1 MHAGIGLVRADSENR
16 SVDMPR
22 LKLIKMDAAYR
33 YRPHAMSPTSD
44 ILAHHYVVFWTGPG
58 GLRAPTWPLPALCP
72 GVFWKKSD
80 LPPEKINKT
89 N

>member
-1 MHAGIGLVRADSENR
+1 MHAETRLTRATSEIP
-16 SVDMPR
+16 SADMAR
-22 LKLIKMDAAYR
+22 RKLIKTDIAIRCRPNAA
-33 YRPHAMSPTSD
+33 PPT
-44 ILAHHYVVFWTGPG
+44 LVHYYVVFWTGPG

-72 GVFWKKSD
+72 GAFWKKSD